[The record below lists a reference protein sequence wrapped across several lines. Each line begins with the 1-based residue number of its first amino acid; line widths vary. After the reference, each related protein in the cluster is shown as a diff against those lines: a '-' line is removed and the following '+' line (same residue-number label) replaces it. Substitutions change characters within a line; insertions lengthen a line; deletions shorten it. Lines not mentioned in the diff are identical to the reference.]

1 VLHVDPSA
9 ATSGAEPSVYA
20 ALCEQEEGNPRI
32 VQEPAPNQGVQLTA
46 YSLR

>member
-1 VLHVDPSA
+1 MWIQVQRHP
-9 ATSGAEPSVYA
+9 GAEPSVYA
-20 ALCEQEEGNPRI
+20 ALCEQEEGNPGI